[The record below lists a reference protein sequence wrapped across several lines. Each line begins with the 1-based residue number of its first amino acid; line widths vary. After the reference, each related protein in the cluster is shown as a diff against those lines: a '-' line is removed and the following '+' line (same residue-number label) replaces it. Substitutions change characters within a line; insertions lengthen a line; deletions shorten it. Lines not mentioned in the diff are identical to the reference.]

1 MALEIL
7 STHPNAPHAV
17 AALEALETLDNTI
30 HQKAR
35 LGIMSTLLALGEAD
49 FKLLKETLAL
59 SDGNLSTH
67 LALLEERGYV
77 EARKEFIRRKPH
89 RIARRRL
96 RRPRIPERRP
106 AKTEKSRRWACCPSG
121 QALGVRKKARSQRQR
136 SNAQRP
142 LGEEIQDGATRYAA
156 GSVGVPR
163 AAGVCPRGGIGSAG
177 DPGGTGSGPSRTAP
191 DLQRAADLIGR
202 SVCGRLSPGL

>member
-89 RIARRRL
+89 TTYTPTEAGREAFQRYLLALERIIQAAQ
-96 RRPRIPERRP
+96 P
-106 AKTEKSRRWACCPSG
+106 AETAQDSSEAPPAPADSRKTTG
-121 QALGVRKKARSQRQR
+121 QNRKK
-136 SNAQRP
+136 
-142 LGEEIQDGATRYAA
+142 
-156 GSVGVPR
+156 
-163 AAGVCPRGGIGSAG
+163 
-177 DPGGTGSGPSRTAP
+177 
-191 DLQRAADLIGR
+191 
-202 SVCGRLSPGL
+202 